1 VVQKNYRMRFFNLFN
16 PFLALCGR
24 RLVACLLL
32 ALALPLAEADP
43 TLPGA
48 SPQLAL
54 TPVVTVLEDAGGQL
68 TLADVTAAAASRFKP
83 VGGAQ
88 SINLGYSKST
98 FWFRF
103 PLSKKAGEPEHRLL
117 EVAFFELGHVAFY
130 APDQAPVVTGQ
141 NYPLSSRA
149 WPHRYYVFPVTL
161 AEEPRY
167 YYVQVRSDSAV
178 TVLPTLWEP
187 AAFAADTQQTYLLQ
201 ALYFGAL
208 LALLLYNLFI
218 YFSLRERGFLLYSL
232 FAACMGLTMLTGN
245 GLTQQF
251 LWPTEL
257 VWNAHIVPLTNALT
271 AASALYFAQHFLQT
285 RTVLAGLHRAMHL
298 TAGSALLAAVAPWL
312 GISASAAGM
321 VLSLCLIAA
330 GGLSITAGTCA
341 LRAGN
346 RSARFFLLAWGA
358 LSLGAVVMGMRNFGL
373 LPTTTLTV
381 YAVQISS
388 FGEMLLLSFALAE
401 RIRLERNAREA
412 AQAETLA
419 ARQAMVD
426 ELQRSEARLEHTVAQ
441 RTAELQNSLQHEQ
454 EVLNRYIRFG
464 ALISHE
470 FRNPLAVIKSQLVLI
485 GKEKQHG
492 IDQAERRLSV
502 ITGATQRLGILFE
515 EWLESDRLRQKTRQL
530 VLAHIDLPAWLA
542 GILEDC
548 RICHTHHSFKLQ
560 LAPGLPVIA
569 VDQSLLRIA
578 LLNLADNAAKY
589 APAGTEIAIEAM
601 TKDHRVGIAVTNQ
614 GAGIALKHRE
624 TVFNAY
630 FRIDPEGPAQGL
642 GLGLAFV
649 KKIVE
654 MHHGD
659 IELSNTADERFR
671 ICLWLP
677 SQKENKS

>member
-1 VVQKNYRMRFFNLFN
+1 MRFFNLFN
-16 PFLALCGR
+16 SFFVPCGR
-24 RLVACLLL
+24 RFIVGLLL
-32 ALALPLAEADP
+32 ALALPLAVAEVNPAFP
-43 TLPGA
+43 VA
-48 SPQLAL
+48 SPRLEL
-54 TPVVTVLEDAGGQL
+54 TPFVTVLEDAGGQL
-68 TLADVTAAAASRFKP
+68 TLAEVAAAAASRFKP

-98 FWFRF
+98 FWLRF
-103 PLSKKAGEPEHRLL
+103 ALAKGSGTQEHRLL

-130 APDQAPVVTGQ
+130 APGQAPVVTGQ
-141 NYPLSSRA
+141 NYPLSSRP

-161 AEEPRY
+161 TDEPRY
-167 YYVQVRSDSAV
+167 FYLQVRSDSAV
-178 TVLPTLWEP
+178 TVSLTLWEP

-245 GLTQQF
+245 GIAQQF
-251 LWPTEL
+251 LWPTDL
-257 VWNAHIVPLTNALT
+257 VWNAHFVPLTTALT
-271 AASALYFAQHFLQT
+271 TASALYFAQHFLQT
-285 RTVLAGLHRAMHL
+285 RTVLPRLHRVMHL
-298 TAGSALLAAVAPWL
+298 TAGFALLAGFAPWL
-312 GISASAAGM
+312 AISAGAAG
-321 VLSLCLIAA
+321 VGLSLCTIIA
-330 GGLSITAGTCA
+330 GILVITAGILA

-346 RSARFFLLAWGA
+346 RSARVFLLAWGA
-358 LSLGAVVMGMRNFGL
+358 LSLGAVVVGMRNFGL

-388 FGEMLLLSFALAE
+388 LVEMLLLSFALAE
-401 RIRLERNAREA
+401 RIRLERDAREV
-412 AQAETLA
+412 AQTETLV
-419 ARQAMVD
+419 ARQSMVD
-426 ELQRSEARLEHTVAQ
+426 GLQRSETRLEHTVAQ
-441 RTAELQNSLQHEQ
+441 RTAELQQSLQHEQ
-454 EVLNRYIRFG
+454 EVLERYIRFG

-485 GKEKQHG
+485 EKEKQHG
-492 IDQAERRLSV
+492 IDHAERRLSV
-502 ITGATQRLGILFE
+502 ITGATQRLGVLFE

-530 VLAHIDLPAWLA
+530 ALAPIDLPTWLA

-548 RICHTHHSFKLQ
+548 RVCHTHHSFSLQ
-560 LAPGLPVIA
+560 LAPGLPVILA
-569 VDQSLLRIA
+569 DQSLLRIA

-589 APAGTEIAIEAM
+589 APAGTEISIEAM
-601 TKDHRVGIAVTNQ
+601 TQDHRVGIAVINQ
-614 GAGIALKHRE
+614 GAGIAFEHRE
-624 TVFNAY
+624 DVFNAY

-659 IELSNTADERFR
+659 IELSNATGESFG

-677 SQKENKS
+677 SRKENES